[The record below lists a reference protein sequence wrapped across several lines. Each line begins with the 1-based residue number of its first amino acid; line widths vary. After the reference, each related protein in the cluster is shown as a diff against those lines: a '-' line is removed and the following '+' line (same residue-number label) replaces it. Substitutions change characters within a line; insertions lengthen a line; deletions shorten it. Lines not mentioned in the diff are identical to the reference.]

1 MSYISAGNT
10 TTTTIKINGDTTGNL
25 IFATGGANTAA
36 LKLDNA
42 QNAQLTAANTKI
54 LNSSGNPILQ
64 QTGSVL
70 QVVSANITGGGSTT
84 STSFANTNLTA
95 SITPTYSGSKI
106 LVLFNQYIGIKTST
120 NARIDYNLRLTGAA
134 TSDLLGYYYY
144 GTDSPAGVGYIQT
157 VVSGSYLYT
166 TASTSACTFTTQ
178 VRKAGG
184 GSTECDTIYYSSYAA
199 TSGNTMTLIEIAA

>member
-1 MSYISAGNT
+1 MSLVLPGATSGQITLDVPAVAGTNVIT
-10 TTTTIKINGDTTGNL
+10 LPANSGTIITTGSNGQS
-25 IFATGGANTAA
+25 IPKAA
-36 LKLDNA
+36 L
-42 QNAQLTAANTKI
+42 
-54 LNSSGNPILQ
+54 P
-64 QTGSVL
+64 TGSVL

-84 STSFANTNLTA
+84 STSFTNTNLTA
-95 SITPTYSGSKI
+95 SITPIVSGSKI
-106 LVLFNQYIGIKTST
+106 LVLFNQYIGIKTSS

-134 TSDLLGYYYY
+134 TSDVLGYYYY

-166 TASTSACTFTTQ
+166 TSSTSAHTFTTQ

-199 TSGNTMTLIEIAA
+199 TSGNTITLMEIAA